1 MTKDSPDTAKVLTSG
16 RYCGTVWTSTFLE
29 VLRGI
34 FIAQVVF
41 FHERQARISTL
52 EVLRGICA
60 SSPLLETRPT
70 H

>member
-1 MTKDSPDTAKVLTSG
+1 M
-16 RYCGTVWTSTFLE
+16 
-29 VLRGI
+29 LRGI

-60 SSPLLETRPT
+60 SSLFNERHARISTSEVLRGIAQVVLLTNGKPAFPP
-70 H
+70 